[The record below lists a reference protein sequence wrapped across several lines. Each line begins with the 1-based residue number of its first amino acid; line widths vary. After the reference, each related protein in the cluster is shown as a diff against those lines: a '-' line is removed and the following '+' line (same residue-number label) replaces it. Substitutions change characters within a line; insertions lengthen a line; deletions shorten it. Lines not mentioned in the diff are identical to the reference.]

1 MHCGNFDMFASFLS
15 IGTITSSTRAQKC
28 SRELGWMSPQVMW
41 LRRSFTFL
49 ARGKASLLT
58 KKTPLFLRG
67 LGQSVCICSCPPMFC
82 EMINTCGRSDTKNRG
97 VR

>member
-41 LRRSFTFL
+41 LRSSFTL
-49 ARGKASLLT
+49 SGRGTASLLT
-58 KKTPLFLRG
+58 KKTPLFLSG
-67 LGQSVCICSCPPMFC
+67 LGQSVCICSWPPMFC
-82 EMINTCGRSDTKNRG
+82 EMIKTCGKSDE
-97 VR
+97 